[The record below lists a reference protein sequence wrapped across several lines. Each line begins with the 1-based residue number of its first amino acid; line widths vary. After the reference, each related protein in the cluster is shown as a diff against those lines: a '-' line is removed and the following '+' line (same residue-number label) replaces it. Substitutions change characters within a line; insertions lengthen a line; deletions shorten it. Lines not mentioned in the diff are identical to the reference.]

1 MGGPGRATLAPAS
14 PPSVPGPTIVGM
26 RTQTAGPTRIGL
38 IVGSTRPGRRG
49 GAVAG
54 WAVQVAS
61 RHPAVRAGVAE
72 IEVIDL
78 AEQALPLL
86 DEPVPAMFGDYRQPH
101 TRRWSAVVAA
111 CDAFVFVTPEYN
123 HSIPAGLKNAIDYLY
138 AEWNDKVVGLLS
150 YGVQGGNR
158 AADHLRLILAEVRAA
173 VVPTQVSLSV
183 FTDFDFSGS
192 DPGDPTAPGR
202 IAPGDG
208 REESLST
215 MLTEIVT
222 WSDALRAGART
233 PAVEGSPEL
242 VG

>member
-1 MGGPGRATLAPAS
+1 MSTA
-14 PPSVPGPTIVGM
+14 
-26 RTQTAGPTRIGL
+26 QTARPTRIGL

-49 GAVAG
+49 GAVAQ
-54 WAVQVAS
+54 WAGQVAS
-61 RHPAVRAGVAE
+61 RHPAVRAGAAE
-72 IEVIDL
+72 VEVIDL

-123 HSIPAGLKNAIDYLY
+123 HSIPAVLKNAVDYLY

-150 YGVQGGNR
+150 YGVQGGSR

-173 VVPTQVSLSV
+173 VVPTQVSISI

-192 DPGDPTAPGR
+192 DPGDPTAPGVL
-202 IAPGDG
+202 APGEG
-208 REESLST
+208 RQESFST

-222 WSDALRAGART
+222 WSAALRAGVRT
-233 PAVEGSPEL
+233 PTVEGSPEL